1 MDNDWQQWTLK
12 FYNNEVLISKT
23 ILPGNLFCNLDL
35 SYFAKKNF
43 QDNLFYNLELSYTP
57 KEIASK
63 LKVYLKSILICKT
76 KLNLNKFVCLSDDQS
91 HLLYFAH

>member
-1 MDNDWQQWTLK
+1 MNTQQKAIPKSQAPALEVKLLNGDTWSLK
-12 FYNNEVLISKT
+12 KQN
-23 ILPGNLFCNLDL
+23 PD
-35 SYFAKKNF
+35 FAKKNF